1 MPGWTSKRV
10 GQGEGMRNTY
20 LISLQGVEVS
30 YPKNSNGHGGRN
42 VILNN
47 VHLNIRAGEF
57 LSLVGPTG
65 CGKST
70 LLRLILGSQ
79 FPTRG
84 RALVAGQPV
93 TGVNRDCGIVFQRY
107 SLFPHL
113 KVLENIAFGP
123 LLERTTL
130 LHRVLHTPAYRRI
143 RRQYLEE
150 AREYLERIGLNPED
164 GGKYPYELSSGM
176 QQRVAIAHALMM
188 QPKVLLMD
196 EPFGALDHNMR
207 LEMQMLILEQWKD
220 YRMTIVFVTHDLE
233 EACYVGTRVI
243 GLSQYWSDDAG
254 QLGVGAIIVT
264 DRRTPGGHP
273 KPTAI
278 RATAEFNVLLEQVR
292 HEALDPENRQR
303 LHHFNLT
310 HQDALEP
317 EPLSAAE
324 VRQAEEETDA

>member
-1 MPGWTSKRV
+1 MA
-10 GQGEGMRNTY
+10 ENTY

-30 YPKNSNGHGGRN
+30 YPKNGHGPGGRN
-42 VILNN
+42 VIINN
-47 VHLNIRAGEF
+47 VRLNIRAGEF

-70 LLRLILGSQ
+70 LLRLILGAQ
-79 FPTRG
+79 CPTRG
-84 RALVAGQPV
+84 TVLVAGQPV
-93 TGVNRDCGIVFQRY
+93 TGVNRDCGIVFQKY

-113 KVLENIAFGP
+113 KVLDNIAFGP
-123 LLERTTL
+123 LLERTTIL
-130 LHRVLHTPAYRRI
+130 QRVLHTPTYRRL
-143 RRQYLEE
+143 RRQYLEA
-150 AREYLERIGLNPED
+150 AREYVERIGLHPGD
-164 GGKYPYELSSGM
+164 GDKYPYELSGGM
-176 QQRVAIAHALMM
+176 QQRVAIAQALMM
-188 QPKVLLMD
+188 RPKVLLMD
-196 EPFGALDHNMR
+196 EPFGALDHNTR

-220 YRMTIVFVTHDLE
+220 DRMTIVFVTHDLE

-254 QLGVGAIIVT
+254 NPGVGAIIVT
-264 DRRTPGGHP
+264 DLRTPGGHP

-278 RATAEFNVLLEQVR
+278 RSTAEFNALLEQVR

-317 EPLSAAE
+317 APLSAAE
-324 VRQAEEETDA
+324 VSQGEEETDA

>member
-1 MPGWTSKRV
+1 V
-10 GQGEGMRNTY
+10 AENTY

-30 YPKNSNGHGGRN
+30 YPKNGNRREGRN

-47 VHLNIRAGEF
+47 IRLNIRAGEF
-57 LSLVGPTG
+57 LTLVGPTG

-70 LLRLILGSQ
+70 LLRLILGAQ
-79 FPTRG
+79 CPTRG
-84 RALVAGQPV
+84 KVLVDSQPV
-93 TGVNRDCGIVFQRY
+93 TRVTRDCGIVFQKY

-123 LLERTTL
+123 MLERTTML
-130 LHRVLHTPAYRRI
+130 QRVLHTPAYRSI
-143 RRQYLEE
+143 RKQYLEE
-150 AREYLERIGLNPED
+150 AREYLERIGLNPGD
-164 GGKYPYELSSGM
+164 GDKYPYELSGGM
-176 QQRVAIAHALMM
+176 QQRVAIAQALMM

-196 EPFGALDHNMR
+196 EPFGALDHNTR

-220 YRMTIVFVTHDLE
+220 DGMTIVFVTHDLE

-254 QLGVGAIIVT
+254 KPGTGAVIVT
-264 DRRTPGGHP
+264 DLRTPGGHP
-273 KPTAI
+273 KPTAM
-278 RATAEFNVLLEQVR
+278 RSTAEFNALLEQVR
-292 HEALDPENRQR
+292 HDTLDPENRQR

-317 EPLSAAE
+317 EPLAAAE
-324 VRQAEEETDA
+324 VSEAEEEQNA

>member
-1 MPGWTSKRV
+1 MA
-10 GQGEGMRNTY
+10 ENTY

-30 YPKNSNGHGGRN
+30 YPKNGNRREGRN

-47 VHLNIRAGEF
+47 IRLNIRAGEF
-57 LSLVGPTG
+57 LTLVGPTG

-70 LLRLILGSQ
+70 LLRLILGAQ
-79 FPTRG
+79 CPTRG
-84 RALVAGQPV
+84 KVLVDSQPV
-93 TGVNRDCGIVFQRY
+93 TRVTRDCGIVFQKY

-123 LLERTTL
+123 MLERTTML
-130 LHRVLHTPAYRRI
+130 QRVLHTPAYRSI
-143 RRQYLEE
+143 RKQYLEE
-150 AREYLERIGLNPED
+150 AREYLERIGLNPGD
-164 GGKYPYELSSGM
+164 GDKYPYELSGGM
-176 QQRVAIAHALMM
+176 QQRVAIAQALMM

-196 EPFGALDHNMR
+196 EPFGALDHNTR

-220 YRMTIVFVTHDLE
+220 DGMTIVFVTHDLE

-254 QLGVGAIIVT
+254 KPGTGAVIVT
-264 DRRTPGGHP
+264 DLRTPGGHP
-273 KPTAI
+273 KPTAM
-278 RATAEFNVLLEQVR
+278 RSTAEFNALLEQVR
-292 HEALDPENRQR
+292 HDTLDPENRQR

-317 EPLSAAE
+317 EPLAAAE
-324 VRQAEEETDA
+324 VSEAEEEQNA

>member
-1 MPGWTSKRV
+1 M
-10 GQGEGMRNTY
+10 ENTY

-30 YPKNSNGHGGRN
+30 YPTNGNGPEGRT

-47 VHLNIRAGEF
+47 IRLHIRAGEF

-84 RALVAGQPV
+84 TVLVDGQPV
-93 TGVNRDCGIVFQRY
+93 TGINRDRGIVFQRY

-113 KVLENIAFGP
+113 RVLENIAFGP
-123 LLERTTL
+123 MLERTTIL
-130 LHRVLHTPAYRRI
+130 QRVLHTPAYRRLH
-143 RRQYLEE
+143 RQCLEE
-150 AREYLERIGLNPED
+150 AREYLERIGLNPWD
-164 GGKYPYELSSGM
+164 GDKYPYELSGGM
-176 QQRVAIAHALMM
+176 QQRVAMAQALMM

-196 EPFGALDHNMR
+196 EPFGALDHNTR
-207 LEMQMLILEQWKD
+207 LEMQMMLLEQWKD
-220 YRMTIVFVTHDLE
+220 DSMTIVFVTHDLE
-233 EACYVGTRVI
+233 EACYVGTRVL

-254 QLGVGAIIVT
+254 KAGVGAVIVT
-264 DRRTPGGHP
+264 DLRTPGGHP

-278 RATAEFNVLLEQVR
+278 RSTTAFNALLEQVR
-292 HEALDPENRQR
+292 HDALDPENRQR
-303 LHHFNLT
+303 LHLFNLT
-310 HQDALEP
+310 HQDALKP

-324 VRQAEEETDA
+324 ISEAEEETDA